1 MKTPNWFKI
10 VWWLVLLGITTVTL
24 ILRYKDITSGNS
36 VPFDVVVLLIWV
48 AIMLAPIFQE
58 VSILGVKLKQSIDEL
73 KNQVNEVKNEI
84 HNKITFNPTIN
95 LTPSADNKI
104 QELEQKY
111 SKLLDKILET
121 KGRKAEIETISYL
134 NVPDS
139 NQFLFA
145 TRFRIENELRRI
157 WESTIGD
164 VERRRRTSLI
174 QLLQDLTENQII
186 NKNIYGALREVI
198 AISNYGIHG
207 EDISDNQ
214 IGFVKDIAPKLIA
227 TLEEIQ

>member
-10 VWWLVLLGITTVTL
+10 IWWIVLLGITTLTL
-24 ILRYKDITSGNS
+24 ILRYKDITNGNS
-36 VPFDVVVLLIWV
+36 VPFDVVVFLIWV

-58 VSILGVKLKQSIDEL
+58 VSILGIKLKQSIEEL

-95 LTPSADNKI
+95 LAPSADNKI

-121 KGRKAEIETISYL
+121 KGKKAETETISYL

-157 WESTIGD
+157 WENTIGD
-164 VERRRRTSLI
+164 IERRRRTSLT
-174 QLLQDLTENQII
+174 QLLRDLIEN
-186 NKNIYGALREVI
+186 
-198 AISNYGIHG
+198 
-207 EDISDNQ
+207 
-214 IGFVKDIAPKLIA
+214 
-227 TLEEIQ
+227 

>member
-10 VWWLVLLGITTVTL
+10 IWWIVLLGITSFTL
-24 ILRYKDITSGNS
+24 ILRYRDITSGKS
-36 VPFDVVVLLIWV
+36 VPFDVVVFLIWV

-58 VSILGVKLKQSIDEL
+58 ISILGIKLKQSIEEL

-95 LTPSADNKI
+95 LAPSADNKI

-121 KGRKAEIETISYL
+121 KGKKAETEIISYL

-145 TRFRIENELRRI
+145 TRFRIESELRRI
-157 WESTIGD
+157 WENTIGD
-164 VERRRRTSLI
+164 IERRRRTSLI
-174 QLLQDLTENQII
+174 QLLRDLSENQLID
-186 NKNIYGALREVI
+186 KNIYGALREVI
-198 AISNYGIHG
+198 SISNYGIHG
-207 EDISDNQ
+207 EDISENQ
-214 IGFVKDIAPKLIA
+214 IGFVKEIAPKLIA
-227 TLEEIQ
+227 TLEEIE